1 MGPVAFVDAIRA
13 VLLFASLAPAND
25 LNTYTATYEKK
36 LEEII
41 LSHGMVMSDVNRQ
54 YTEAL
59 AALRAGTISSV
70 ELLEAQLARVEKF
83 KQAQTPGD
91 SFAEIAQHAESW
103 HLF

>member
-1 MGPVAFVDAIRA
+1 MRRFIIVAGA

-59 AALRAGTISSV
+59 AALLAEVQKAGDLDKTKAVMS
-70 ELLEAQLARVEKF
+70 
-83 KQAQTPGD
+83 
-91 SFAEIAQHAESW
+91 EIARFGNQKN
-103 HLF
+103 